1 MRAIERAARETWP
14 GVTVFPSM
22 SEGATDGSRL
32 RSAGIP
38 VYGVTGLFVP
48 LGENRMH
55 GRDERLPVRSFTD
68 GLQFHYRLLRLL
80 GEPSPAV

>member
-1 MRAIERAARETWP
+1 MKAIERVAAEMWP

-32 RSAGIP
+32 RNAGIP

-55 GRDERLPVRSFTD
+55 GRDERLAVRSFRD
-68 GLQFHYRLLRLL
+68 GLEFHYRLLKAFA
-80 GEPSPAV
+80 G